1 MHLRS
6 ATHRGVYSMLKPV
19 SRRSI
24 LVSAIGLTTVSSA
37 RATSN
42 KNIRGTQVAAITT
55 SLGDII
61 VILEL
66 NRAPASA
73 GNFLE
78 YMDRHLFDDAQFYRS
93 VHAENDANPVK
104 ISVLQGGVIDGAK
117 NLAPI
122 PHESTRQTGL
132 RHLDGTIS
140 IARRE
145 PGTGSAG
152 AFFICIGSQPQLDF
166 GGRRNPDG
174 QGFAAFGR
182 VHKGM
187 DVVRTIWT
195 QPTVGTDG
203 SIGAQMIASPVRIA
217 TVIRNG

>member
-1 MHLRS
+1 MS
-6 ATHRGVYSMLKPV
+6 DKS
-19 SRRSI
+19 
-24 LVSAIGLTTVSSA
+24 
-37 RATSN
+37 
-42 KNIRGTQVAAITT
+42 IRGTQVAAITT
-55 SLGDII
+55 SLGEII
-61 VILEL
+61 LILDL

-78 YMDRHLFDDAQFYRS
+78 YMDRHLFDDAQFYRA

-104 ISVLQGGVIDGAK
+104 ISVLQGGIVDLAK
-117 NLAPI
+117 GLAPI
-122 PHESTRQTGL
+122 RHESTMQTGL

-152 AFFICIGSQPQLDF
+152 AFFICIGNQPQLDF
-166 GGRRNPDG
+166 GGGRNPDG

-182 VHKGM
+182 VDKGM
-187 DVVRTIWT
+187 DIVRTIWM

-217 TVIRNG
+217 AVIRNG

>member
-1 MHLRS
+1 LNRQ
-6 ATHRGVYSMLKPV
+6 LL
-19 SRRSI
+19 SRRSL
-24 LVSAIGLTTVSSA
+24 LVSAIAFASVSSA
-37 RATSN
+37 RDKADPSTE
-42 KNIRGTQVAAITT
+42 QVAIVT
-55 SLGDII
+55 SLGTISVAVD
-61 VILEL
+61 VLH
-66 NRAPASA
+66 APMSA

-78 YMDRHLFDDAQFYRS
+78 YVDRHLYDEARFYRS

-104 ISVLQGGVIDGAK
+104 ISVLQGGIMDRTKG
-117 NLAPI
+117 LAPI

-132 RHLDGTIS
+132 RHLDGTVS

-145 PGTGSAG
+145 LGTGSAV
-152 AFFICIGSQPQLDF
+152 AFFICIGDQPELDF

-187 DVVRTIWT
+187 DIVRAMWM

-203 SIGAQMIASPVRIA
+203 SIGAQTIASPIRIETA
-217 TVIRNG
+217 IRNSQRLLHSR

>member
-1 MHLRS
+1 LNRQ
-6 ATHRGVYSMLKPV
+6 LL
-19 SRRSI
+19 SRRSL
-24 LVSAIGLTTVSSA
+24 LVSAIAFASVSSA
-37 RATSN
+37 RDKADPSTE
-42 KNIRGTQVAAITT
+42 QVAIVT
-55 SLGDII
+55 SLGTISVAVD
-61 VILEL
+61 VL
-66 NRAPASA
+66 RAPMSA

-78 YMDRHLFDDAQFYRS
+78 YVDRHLFDEAQFYRS

-104 ISVLQGGVIDGAK
+104 ISVLQGGMPDRTKG
-117 NLAPI
+117 LGPI

-145 PGTGSAG
+145 LGTGSAV
-152 AFFICIGSQPQLDF
+152 AFFICIGDQPELDF

-187 DVVRTIWT
+187 DIVRAMWM

-203 SIGAQMIASPVRIA
+203 SIGAQTIASPIRIETA
-217 TVIRNG
+217 IRNSQRLLHSR